1 MTRTTTQATN
11 RRAVPVTFA
20 GRRRRGAEIAR
31 ALVALLVLAA
41 LIVGIPAL
49 LLVVAPA
56 LDSPTLSWQAIS
68 SALTGPDD
76 GHLLLGALTLLAWG
90 AWAVFAVSVV
100 VETVAM
106 LRGLPTP
113 RLPLVGAPQKLAAS
127 LVASAAML
135 LAAPAGTAP
144 GHLPPVPAAA
154 ADPAPTGSMAATP
167 IPTSAPTNASPA
179 PEPDAA
185 TPPQLWADHGVPRTS
200 ASSTEVHGHA
210 HDHIQGAGA
219 ARART
224 ITVVRGDTLWDLAAT
239 HLGDGARFREIARLN
254 YGRPQPDG
262 RTLTDTHW
270 IHPGWVLLLP
280 EQHDAAPGPAHA
292 PKPTPRPATQNGRSE
307 HRTYVVQRGDTL
319 WDIAAQHLGDPLRY
333 REIYRLNRDRTQPD
347 GQHLDDPRLIQPGWT
362 LRLPARHGADPAPR
376 TAPTTPPRTPEPP
389 RRDEPHGRAP
399 AVPAPTTPAVTAPV
413 PAHRTP
419 APDPERTAAARPAPT
434 GPSAPQTA
442 TPAAE
447 AATGDTIKR
456 SWSQLVLGL
465 TALTATGFLAEL
477 ARRRRRQ
484 QQQRRPGQR
493 LPLPT
498 RDPAAAER
506 LLRSA
511 QIPMTLDTVASALQ
525 QMADACRTTGR
536 PLPRLLAVLV
546 GQHQLDI
553 IVDVPR
559 GDASADDERTPQAPF
574 TSAPAAEAPVIDN
587 VALWRLEPTALE
599 SAPGE
604 DPAPSTSGIAA
615 YPALVT
621 LGTAG
626 DRMLLLN
633 LEAAGTLE
641 LTGDGDAA
649 AAVLRTLG
657 VELAT
662 SPLSAASTLILTD
675 HMCALADVADPDRV
689 AAVDDTAA
697 ARRADVRL
705 ATVRRALDADDLPD
719 LHDAR
724 STGSA
729 PDHWAPEVH
738 LGHDNG
744 IAPAPWSGVVA
755 VTTARASRDSTTR
768 WTLRFHADGH
778 AVLEPL
784 ALHLVASRLSDT
796 DYDSLL
802 ALLDAANQPPEYHTE
817 DAPAPAPAE
826 TGPTAQPD
834 ELDEP
839 EEANDVESLLEQL
852 ISTAPLALRSPRAAV
867 IAALPKPP
875 IEDDE
880 PDLEPD
886 PNAPRILL
894 LGRVDV
900 TGATT
905 PATARRGRSLELLAY
920 LALHP
925 GASAS
930 ELDDALWPGQRV
942 TYDMRN
948 SLISRTRTWLGTDRD
963 GRPYLDHSN
972 NSGRGYRLHPA
983 VRTDWHDL
991 LRLARQGLTED
1002 DGDQLDAALRLVRG
1016 RPFLGVDPAS
1026 YAWAEADAQTMI
1038 STIVDIAHDTATRL
1052 MDAGRQTAARSALA
1066 TGLTVE
1072 PASEALSYQAMLL
1085 AARTGDR
1092 NELQRIGHR
1101 LREQLRVID
1110 PDATLD
1116 ARLSALLT
1124 TST

>member
-1 MTRTTTQATN
+1 MTRTTTQATSRGAESVTHA
-11 RRAVPVTFA
+11 RRH
-20 GRRRRGAEIAR
+20 RRGAEIAR
-31 ALVALLVLAA
+31 ALAALLALAA
-41 LIVGIPAL
+41 LMVGIPAL

-56 LDSPTLSWQAIS
+56 LDWPALSWQAIT
-68 SALTGPDD
+68 SALTRPDD
-76 GHLLLGALTLLAWG
+76 GRLLLTALTLLAWA

-100 VETVAM
+100 VETLAM

-113 RLPLVGAPQKLAAS
+113 RLPLAGAPQKLAAS

-135 LAAPAGTAP
+135 LAAPTGTAP
-144 GHLPPVPAAA
+144 GHFQAVPAAA
-154 ADPAPTGSMAATP
+154 ADLAPTGSTASTP
-167 IPTSAPTNASPA
+167 IPTSALATPRLAA
-179 PEPDAA
+179 QPDAA
-185 TPPQLWADHGVPRTS
+185 TTRQPQADHSAVQPS
-200 ASSTEVHGHA
+200 ASSTAVHAHA
-210 HDHIQGAGA
+210 HDQVHQAGRA
-219 ARART
+219 ARDRT
-224 ITVVRGDTLWDLAAT
+224 ITVMRGDTLWDLAAT

-254 YGRPQPDG
+254 YGRPQHDG

-280 EQHDAAPGPAHA
+280 EQHAAAPDTAHA
-292 PKPTPRPATQNGRSE
+292 SKPTPQPATQNGGSE
-307 HRTYVVQRGDTL
+307 HRAYVVQRGDTL
-319 WDIAAQHLGDPLRY
+319 WDIAAHQLGDPLRY
-333 REIYRLNRDRTQPD
+333 REIHRLNRDRTQPD
-347 GQHLDDPRLIQPGWT
+347 GQHLDDPRLIRPGWI
-362 LRLPARHGADPAPR
+362 LVLPARQGADQAPR
-376 TAPTTPPRTPEPP
+376 TAPTTPPRTPEAPAV
-389 RRDEPHGRAP
+389 DEPDGRAP
-399 AVPAPTTPAVTAPV
+399 VMPVPTTPGAVTAP
-413 PAHRTP
+413 PHRTP
-419 APDPERTAAARPAPT
+419 APEPERAAATPAPT
-434 GPSAPQTA
+434 GPSSQQTA
-442 TPAAE
+442 TPSAE
-447 AATGDTIKR
+447 AEAGDAISR
-456 SWSQLVLGL
+456 SWSHLVLGL

-498 RDPAAAER
+498 GDPAVAER
-506 LLRSA
+506 ILRGA
-511 QIPMTLDTVASALQ
+511 RTPITLDIVASALQ
-525 QMADACRTTGR
+525 QMADGCRTTGR
-536 PLPRLLAVLV
+536 PMPRLLAVLV

-553 IVDVPR
+553 IVDVSMGGATA
-559 GDASADDERTPQAPF
+559 GDEPPPFAPF
-574 TSAPAAEAPVIDN
+574 TNAPAGEAPVGDN
-587 VALWRLEPTALE
+587 LVLWRLDPTALD
-599 SAPGE
+599 SAPGK
-604 DPAPSTSGIAA
+604 DSAPSTSGIAP

-621 LGTAG
+621 LGTVE

-641 LTGDGDAA
+641 LVGDDHAA

-662 SPLSAASTLILTD
+662 SPLSAASTLILT
-675 HMCALADVADPDRV
+675 HHLRALADVADPDRV

-705 ATVRRALDADDLPD
+705 ATVRHALEAADVRDLQ
-719 LHDAR
+719 DAR
-724 STGSA
+724 STGRA

-738 LGHDNG
+738 LGHDNA
-744 IAPAPWSGVVA
+744 ICPAPWSGVAV
-755 VTTARASRDSTTR
+755 VTTASAPQDSATG
-768 WTLRFHADGH
+768 WMLRVHADGD

-784 ALHLVASRLSDT
+784 GLHIVVSRLSDS
-796 DYDSLL
+796 DYESLL
-802 ALLDAANQPPEYHTE
+802 ALLDAANQQPENLSE
-817 DAPAPAPAE
+817 DAPGSEPPA
-826 TGPTAQPD
+826 TGPTAQIGK
-834 ELDEP
+834 LDES
-839 EEANDVESLLEQL
+839 EEADDVESLIEQL

-867 IAALPKPP
+867 IAALPDIPGTA
-875 IEDDE
+875 DE
-880 PDLEPD
+880 RDLTPD
-886 PNAPRILL
+886 PDAPRILL

-900 TGATT
+900 TGAST

-948 SLISRTRTWLGTDRD
+948 SLISRTRTWLGTDHD

-983 VRTDWHDL
+983 VRSDWQDL
-991 LRLARQGLTED
+991 LRLARHGLVEE

-1038 STIVDIAHDTATRL
+1038 STIVDIAHDTATHL
-1052 MDAGRQTAARSALA
+1052 MDRGRPTAARSALA

-1072 PASEALSYQAMLL
+1072 PASEALAYQAMLL

-1092 NELQRIGHR
+1092 CELERLAHR
-1101 LREQLRVID
+1101 LREQVRAID

-1116 ARLSALLT
+1116 ATLSALLT
-1124 TST
+1124 TSK

>member
-1 MTRTTTQATN
+1 MTRTTAQATS
-11 RRAVPVTFA
+11 RGAESVTRP
-20 GRRRRGAEIAR
+20 GRHRRGAEIVR
-31 ALVALLVLAA
+31 ALAA
-41 LIVGIPAL
+41 LLLLAALMVGIPAL

-56 LDSPTLSWQAIS
+56 LDWPTLSWPAIT
-68 SALTGPDD
+68 SALTRPDD
-76 GHLLLGALTLLAWG
+76 GHLLLTALTLLTWA

-113 RLPLVGAPQKLAAS
+113 RLPLVGASQKLAAS

-144 GHLPPVPAAA
+144 GNLPPVPTAA
-154 ADPAPTGSMAATP
+154 ADPAPTRPTASTP
-167 IPTSAPTNASPA
+167 IPTSVPA
-179 PEPDAA
+179 TARPVAEPHAA
-185 TPPQLWADHGVPRTS
+185 TSPRPLADHGAARAS
-200 ASSTEVHGHA
+200 ASSTSVHA
-210 HDHIQGAGA
+210 HAHGQVHQAGRA
-219 ARART
+219 ARDRT

-280 EQHDAAPGPAHA
+280 EQHAAAPDTAHA
-292 PKPTPRPATQNGRSE
+292 PKPTPRPATRNGGSE

-362 LRLPARHGADPAPR
+362 LLLPARHDYDPAPG
-376 TAPTTPPRTPEPP
+376 TAPTTPPRTPEAPP
-389 RRDEPHGRAP
+389 VDERHGRAP
-399 AVPAPTTPAVTAPV
+399 VIPAPTMPRAVPAPP
-413 PAHRTP
+413 HHTP
-419 APDPERTAAARPAPT
+419 APEQERSAASTPAPT
-434 GPSAPQTA
+434 GPSTQQTA
-442 TPAAE
+442 APAAE
-447 AATGDTIKR
+447 TEAGDAISR

-498 RDPAAAER
+498 GDPAAAER
-506 LLRSA
+506 ILRSA
-511 QIPMTLDTVASALQ
+511 QTPITLDTVASALQ
-525 QMADACRTTGR
+525 QMADGCRTTGR
-536 PLPRLLAVLV
+536 PMPRLLALLV

-553 IVDVPR
+553 LVDVPM
-559 GDASADDERTPQAPF
+559 GDATAGDEPPPASPF
-574 TSAPAAEAPVIDN
+574 THAPAGETPVGDHI
-587 VALWRLEPTALE
+587 VLWRLDPNALDT
-599 SAPGE
+599 APGE
-604 DPAPSTSGIAA
+604 DPTPTTAGIAA

-621 LGTAG
+621 LGTVE

-633 LEAAGTLE
+633 LEAAGTLA
-641 LTGDGDAA
+641 LTGDDHAA

-675 HMCALADVADPDRV
+675 HLRDLADVADPDRV

-697 ARRADVRL
+697 ARRAHIRL
-705 ATVRRALDADDLPD
+705 ATVRHALDADDLPD
-719 LHDAR
+719 MHDAR
-724 STGSA
+724 STGRA

-738 LGHDNG
+738 LGHHNG
-744 IAPAPWSGVVA
+744 IAPAPWSGVAA
-755 VTTARASRDSTTR
+755 VTTASASQDSTTG
-768 WTLRFHADGH
+768 WTLRVHADGD

-784 ALHLVASRLSDT
+784 GLHLVASRLSDT
-796 DYDSLL
+796 DYESLL
-802 ALLDAANQPPEYHTE
+802 ALLDAANQQPEYVTE
-817 DAPAPAPAE
+817 DAP
-826 TGPTAQPD
+826 GSAQPATGTTIQIG

-839 EEANDVESLLEQL
+839 EEADDVESLLEQL

-867 IAALPKPP
+867 IAAQPDIPGT
-875 IEDDE
+875 DDE
-880 PDLEPD
+880 QDLEPD
-886 PNAPRILL
+886 PDAPRILL

-900 TGATT
+900 EGASS

-991 LRLARQGLTED
+991 LHLARHGLTEV

-1016 RPFLGVDPAS
+1016 RPFLGVDPAG

-1038 STIVDIAHDTATRL
+1038 STIVDIAHDTATHYI
-1052 MDAGRQTAARSALA
+1052 DAGRLTAARSALA

-1072 PASEALSYQAMLL
+1072 PANEALAYQAMLL

-1092 NELQRIGHR
+1092 NELERLAHR
-1101 LREQLRVID
+1101 LREQLRTID

-1116 ARLSALLT
+1116 PGLSALLT
-1124 TST
+1124 TNT

>member
-1 MTRTTTQATN
+1 
-11 RRAVPVTFA
+11 VTFA
-20 GRRRRGAEIAR
+20 GRHQRGAEIAR
-31 ALVALLVLAA
+31 ALAALLVLAA

-56 LDSPTLSWQAIS
+56 LDWPTLSRQAIS
-68 SALTGPDD
+68 SALTRPDD
-76 GHLLLGALTLLAWG
+76 GHLLLTALTLVGWA

-135 LAAPAGTAP
+135 LAAPTGTAP
-144 GHLPPVPAAA
+144 GQAPPVPAAA
-154 ADPAPTGSMAATP
+154 ADPAPTGSMASTP
-167 IPTSAPTNASPA
+167 IPDSVPATARTAAQPTA
-179 PEPDAA
+179 AA
-185 TPPQLWADHGVPRTS
+185 TSPRPRAGHGEARPS
-200 ASSTEVHGHA
+200 ASSTSVHALA
-210 HDHIQGAGA
+210 HDQVQAARA

-270 IHPGWVLLLP
+270 IYPGWVLLLP
-280 EQHDAAPGPAHA
+280 EPHTAAPDTAHA
-292 PKPTPRPATQNGRSE
+292 PKPTPRPTTRNGRSQ

-333 REIYRLNRDRTQPD
+333 REIFRLNRDRTQPD

-362 LRLPARHGADPAPR
+362 LLLPARHGADPAPG
-376 TAPTTPPRTPEPP
+376 TAPTTPPRTPATPP
-389 RRDEPHGRAP
+389 VDEPDGRAP
-399 AVPAPTTPAVTAPV
+399 AVPGPTTPRAVTAP
-413 PAHRTP
+413 PHRTP
-419 APDPERTAAARPAPT
+419 APEPHRAAAATPAPP
-434 GPSAPQTA
+434 GPSAQQTA
-442 TPAAE
+442 TPAGEAE
-447 AATGDTIKR
+447 AGDAISR

-493 LPLPT
+493 LPLPIG
-498 RDPAAAER
+498 DPAAAER

-511 QIPMTLDTVASALQ
+511 QIPITLDTVASALQ
-525 QMADACRTTGR
+525 QMADGCRTTGR
-536 PLPRLLAVLV
+536 PLPRLVAVLV
-546 GQHQLDI
+546 GQHQVDI
-553 IVDVPR
+553 IVEVPR
-559 GDASADDERTPQAPF
+559 VDASAGDEPPPAAPF
-574 TSAPAAEAPVIDN
+574 ALAPAQEAPVGDN
-587 VALWRLEPTALE
+587 LVVWRLDPNALDT
-599 SAPGE
+599 APGE
-604 DPAPSTSGIAA
+604 DRARSTSGIAA
-615 YPALVT
+615 YPALVA

-626 DRMLLLN
+626 DGMLLLN

-641 LTGDGDAA
+641 LTGDDDAA

-675 HMCALADVADPDRV
+675 HLRDLADVADPDRV

-705 ATVRRALDADDLPD
+705 ATVRHALDADDLPD

-724 STGSA
+724 STGRA

-738 LGHDNG
+738 LGHQNG
-744 IAPAPWSGVVA
+744 IAPAPWTGVVA
-755 VTTARASRDSTTR
+755 VTTASASRRSATG
-768 WTLRFHADGH
+768 WTLDVHADGA

-784 ALHLVASRLSDT
+784 GLHLAASRLTDT
-796 DYDSLL
+796 DYESLL
-802 ALLDAANQPPEYHTE
+802 ALLDAANQPPEYLTE
-817 DAPAPAPAE
+817 DAP
-826 TGPTAQPD
+826 GSAQPATGTPIQIG
-834 ELDEP
+834 EPDEP
-839 EEANDVESLLEQL
+839 EEGDDVESLIEQL
-852 ISTAPLALRSPRAAV
+852 ISAAPLALRSPRAAV

-886 PNAPRILL
+886 PDAPRILL
-894 LGRVDV
+894 LGRVDLE
-900 TGATT
+900 GAST

-1002 DGDQLDAALRLVRG
+1002 DVDQLDAALRLVRG
-1016 RPFLGVDPAS
+1016 RPFLGVDPAG

-1038 STIVDIAHDTATRL
+1038 STIVDIAHDTAAQL
-1052 MDAGRQTAARSALA
+1052 MDTGMPSAARSALA

-1072 PASEALSYQAMLL
+1072 PANEALAFQAMRL

-1092 NELQRIGHR
+1092 NELQRLAQR
-1101 LREQLRVID
+1101 LREQLRAID

-1116 ARLSALLT
+1116 ASVSALLT
-1124 TST
+1124 TGT